1 MKLGREDMED
11 NPCNG
16 QPPTTTTEDVI
27 TKVHDMMLQDHHIK
41 VHENKWDYKHST
53 KWVYHVL
60 KQELD
65 ILKISA
71 RWVSYV
77 LTLEQKCT

>member
-11 NPCNG
+11 NPCNE

-41 VHENKWDYKHST
+41 VHENK
-53 KWVYHVL
+53 
-60 KQELD
+60 
-65 ILKISA
+65 
-71 RWVSYV
+71 
-77 LTLEQKCT
+77 